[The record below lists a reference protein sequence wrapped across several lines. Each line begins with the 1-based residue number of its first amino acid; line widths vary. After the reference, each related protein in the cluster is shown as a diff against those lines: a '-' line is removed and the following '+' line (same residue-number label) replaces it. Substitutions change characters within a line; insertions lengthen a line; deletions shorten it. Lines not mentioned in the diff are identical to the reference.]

1 MIVKDLLLKALSR
14 ANHIED
20 GTPADARELNKARS
34 HFNAA
39 LSTYSDSNL
48 ITAFQRVLEMHGRE
62 ECTIG
67 KYNMKRG
74 KYMHVAATISEL
86 PDASRLTVGKDFG
99 HTLDDGAYL
108 SITVQ
113 QRVKSWTNTPAPT
126 PREQLADL
134 HCTDYMPD
142 IIVPDMERI
151 VAVMAKRKSDEGPY
165 FDLEFNA
172 LSSFYST
179 DSWKIYCTVPIGDNK
194 VKLLL
199 PKAIDSNYELK
210 VVYNAS
216 MKFKDTD
223 YLELPEVYKELLT
236 LATTVGLLSE
246 DADADPAQ
254 LANFRTMLTAL
265 EGQVAMNNATN
276 RRIMRKDNDLI
287 RTNVM
292 LRNGTFIF
300 RR

>member
-48 ITAFQRVLEMHGRE
+48 IAAFQRVLEMDGRE

-74 KYMHVAATISEL
+74 KYMHVAASISEL
-86 PDASRLTVGKDFG
+86 PDSTRLTVGKDYG
-99 HTLDDGAYL
+99 HTLNNGAYL
-108 SITVQ
+108 SITIQ
-113 QRVKSWTNTPAPT
+113 SGVKVWTEVHNAD
-126 PREQLADL
+126 RRAQLAAL
-134 HCTDYMPD
+134 HCTDYIPD

-151 VAVMAKRKSDEGPY
+151 VAVMARRKTDNGAY

-172 LSSFYST
+172 LSSFYSN
-179 DSWKIYCTVPIGDNK
+179 DSWKIYCAVPIGDNK

-199 PKAIDSNYELK
+199 PKMIDSEFELK

-276 RRIMRKDNDLI
+276 RRIMRKDNDLVH
-287 RTNVM
+287 TNTM

>member
-39 LSTYSDSNL
+39 LSTYSGSNL
-48 ITAFQRVLEMHGRE
+48 ITAFQRVLEMDGRE

-74 KYMHVAATISEL
+74 KYMHVATTVAEL
-86 PDASRLTVGKDFG
+86 PDATRLTVGKDFG

-113 QRVKSWTNTPAPT
+113 QGVKSWTNTPAST
-126 PREQLADL
+126 PREQLAAL
-134 HCTDYMPD
+134 HCTDYIPD
-142 IIVPDMERI
+142 IIVPDMERV
-151 VAVMAKRKSDEGPY
+151 VAVMAKYKPDDGPY

-216 MKFKDTD
+216 MRFKDTD

-276 RRIMRKDNDLI
+276 RRIMRKNSDLI
-287 RTNVM
+287 HTNVM